1 MIVISSR
8 IFNFLLKLIIS
19 AFQHIP
25 FPLLWPYGALT
36 CTLSAYERSNL
47 NYLKHL
53 HNALYIHKS
62 VRFLAGYTPVFSTI
76 TRESIRSQPE
86 PLSWQIVVSP
96 CSDRRCRCRS
106 SVLQLCCSE
115 PDSSS
120 SLTSDIPPYQESEF

>member
-19 AFQHIP
+19 ALQHIP

-62 VRFLAGYTPVFSTI
+62 VRFLAGYTPVFSTLSLE
-76 TRESIRSQPE
+76 RASGASQN
-86 PLSWQIVVSP
+86 LSP
-96 CSDRRCRCRS
+96 GK
-106 SVLQLCCSE
+106 L
-115 PDSSS
+115 
-120 SLTSDIPPYQESEF
+120 